1 MSGISVSPAESRV
14 SLARNLRAPLPG
26 PGWLYLYIILQVLC
40 QLALLLPSAGP
51 VRVVLR
57 SAAFGTSLLL
67 FVIIP
72 GSPLYPNSVRSLLV
86 IVMVI
91 LGISWLNPE
100 GGGFVAATAH
110 WVFHL
115 AIVAPMF
122 WVARLRIDERST
134 QRLIIL
140 MWLFYAASASVG
152 VLQATFP
159 GFLQPRL
166 AAIAAEGNLHQIGA
180 LSLQLS
186 SGEWI
191 IRPMGLTDS
200 AGGAGYGG
208 FYAVLLGLGVFLAR
222 PFNGARI
229 AGLFSMLAGATAI
242 YLCQIRALLVMLG
255 VCLLALIAITGVAGK
270 MSRALVIF
278 SMAAIVAVLAFL
290 RASELGGESVTGRIS
305 SLMAEDAA
313 TVYYRNRGV
322 FIEHTLVELLPE
334 YPFGAGLGR
343 WGMMSRYFATSG
355 SELWAE
361 VQWTGW
367 LFDGGVLL
375 LVVYPT
381 ALIMTT
387 VGAARLALRTVHS
400 FLGPWAGIVF
410 AYDIGALALTF
421 SYPNFMATAGAEFWL
436 LNAAL
441 FQAAGAATLRTESS
455 GV

>member
-1 MSGISVSPAESRV
+1 MTGLSVSPAESRV
-14 SLARNLRAPLPG
+14 SLVRNLSARFPG
-26 PGWLYLYIILQVLC
+26 PGWLYLYVIVQVLC
-40 QLALLLPSAGP
+40 QLALLLPSVGP
-51 VRVVLR
+51 LRVIFR

-67 FVIIP
+67 FLIIP
-72 GSPLYPNSVRSLLV
+72 GRPLFPNSARALLV
-86 IVMVI
+86 AVMVI

-110 WVFHL
+110 WTFHL

-122 WVARLRIDERST
+122 WVARLKIDERAA
-134 QRLIIL
+134 QRLIMM
-140 MWLFYAASASVG
+140 MWLFYAASAIVG
-152 VLQATFP
+152 VLQATYP
-159 GFLQPRL
+159 GLLQPRL
-166 AAIAAEGNLHQIGA
+166 ATVISESSMYRMGA
-180 LSLQLS
+180 YSFQLS

-191 IRPMGLTDS
+191 IRPTGLTD
-200 AGGAGYGG
+200 APGGAAYGG
-208 FYAVLLGLGVFLAR
+208 FYAVLLGLGVVLVR

-229 AGLFSMLAGATAI
+229 AGIFTMLAGATAI
-242 YLCQIRALLVMLG
+242 YLCQIRALLVMLAI
-255 VCLLALIAITGVAGK
+255 CLLALIIITGIAGK

-278 SMAAIVAVLAFL
+278 SMASIVAVVAFL
-290 RASELGGESVTGRIS
+290 RASELGGESVSARIS
-305 SLMAEDAA
+305 TLVSDDMG

-322 FIEHTLVELLPE
+322 FIEHTFGELLPE

-355 SELWAE
+355 PELWAE

-367 LFDGGVLL
+367 LLDGGVLML
-375 LVVYPT
+375 IAYPA
-381 ALIMTT
+381 ALIVTT
-387 VGAARLALRTVHS
+387 AAAARLALRAVQS
-400 FLGPWAGIVF
+400 SLGMWAGVVF

-441 FQAAGAATLRTESS
+441 FQAAGTAALGRESS